1 MLPLHRSAELTGRDT
16 ECDALDQ
23 LISAVCSGQSRALVL
38 SGEAGVGKSALMD
51 YLAAR
56 AHRGQVVR
64 VSGVQSEMELAFA
77 ALHQVCAP
85 AFDLLD
91 RLPTP
96 QAEALRTVFGI
107 SAGPPPD
114 MFLIGLGVLSLL
126 AEAAV
131 DQPLLCLVDDQQWLD
146 RCSAQILSFVARR
159 LGAES
164 LGLVFATREV
174 GQILTGLPEY
184 QIGGLRDADARSLLD
199 AVLTAPIDAQVRD
212 QLVAE
217 AHGNP
222 LALLELPRGL
232 TPAQLAGGF
241 GLPSVTGIEESF
253 IQRVTAMPP
262 ETRRLLLLAAA
273 EPSGDDALVRR
284 AAVRLG
290 IDPQAATPAADAG
303 LAEFANRIR
312 FRHPLVRSAAYCS
325 ASAAEQREVHQA
337 LAAETDAASDPDRRA
352 WHRAQ
357 GAAGPDEEI
366 AEELERSAGRAQA
379 RSGFAATAAFLQRS
393 AALTIDPVKRAARA
407 LAAAQAELQT
417 GAFDSAAELLAMAEG
432 EQLSELQ
439 RSRADLVHARLAFLT
454 NRGNDAPQLM
464 LKAARRLEKVDVL
477 LARTTYLDALSAAI
491 FAGHLATPDGDV
503 LAVAQLAVA
512 APQPDVTRCVD
523 LLLEGS
529 AHYYRD
535 GYASGAPT
543 LHKALAGFGPGLSV
557 EEELQ
562 LLWMATTTA
571 LRLWDAE
578 RWAQLSQR
586 HVELVRQTG
595 VLSDVALALTSLAY
609 VSVFAGDLQTAATL
623 TDEVEAANEVTGGKL
638 APYGR
643 LALAAFRGD
652 RSETLALVEATQ
664 RDGRRRGEGIGVA
677 FADWAA
683 AVLANGLG
691 RYQDAFDAAHR
702 AGQDRSMM
710 LSPSEL
716 VEAAVRTG
724 AIDTA
729 HRAAQTVEEMANAT
743 GTDWALGVS
752 ARCRALVTAGET
764 AEGLYR
770 EAIAHLEKTALKVE
784 LARAQLLYG
793 EWLRRERRRTDARE
807 YLRTAHSS
815 FETMGLAGFADR
827 ARRELQA
834 AGGTARKRAV
844 PTRTELTAQEAQ
856 IARMAR
862 DGLSNPEIAT
872 RLFISARTVQYHL
885 RKVFSKLEIA
895 SRSQLDQVL
904 PR

>member
-1 MLPLHRSAELTGRDT
+1 MLPLHRSAELTGRDA
-16 ECDALDQ
+16 ECDSLDQ
-23 LISAVCSGQSRALVL
+23 LIAAVCSGESRALVL
-38 SGEAGVGKSALMD
+38 SGEAGVGKTALMD

-64 VSGVQSEMELAFA
+64 VSGVESEMELAFA

-91 RLPTP
+91 RLPAP

-107 SAGPPPD
+107 CAGPPPD

-131 DQPLLCLVDDQQWLD
+131 EQPLLCLIDDQQWLD

-159 LGAES
+159 LGTES
-164 LGLVFATREV
+164 LGLVFATRQV
-174 GQILTGLPEY
+174 GPILQRLPEY

-199 AVLTAPIDAQVRD
+199 AVLTSPIDAQVRD

-241 GLPSVTGIEESF
+241 GLPIATGIEESF
-253 IQRVTAMPP
+253 IQRVTAMPA

-337 LAAETDAASDPDRRA
+337 LAAETDAEADPDRRA

-393 AALTIDPVKRAARA
+393 AALTIDPVKRAGRA

-439 RSRADLVHARLAFLT
+439 RARADLVHAQLAFLT

-464 LKAARRLEKVDVL
+464 LKAARRLEKVDVAQ
-477 LARTTYLDALSAAI
+477 ARTTYLDALSAAI

-503 LAVAQLAVA
+503 LAVAKEAAA
-512 APQPDVTRCVD
+512 APQPEVTRCVD

-529 AHYYRD
+529 ARYFRD
-535 GYASGAPT
+535 GYAAGAPT
-543 LHKALAGFGPGLSV
+543 LHKALEGFGPGLSA

-571 LRLWDAE
+571 LRLWDAD
-578 RWAQLSQR
+578 RWAQLSRR
-586 HVELVRQTG
+586 HVQLVRQTG

-609 VSVFAGDLQTAATL
+609 VSVFAGDLEAAASL

-652 RSETLALVEATQ
+652 RSETLALVEATK
-664 RDGRRRGEGIGVA
+664 RDGSRRGEGIGVA

-691 RYQDAFDAAHR
+691 RYQDAFDAAQR
-702 AGQDRSMM
+702 ASQDRSMM
-710 LSPSEL
+710 LAPTEL

-729 HRAAQTVEEMANAT
+729 HRVAQTLEEMANAT

-752 ARCRALVTAGET
+752 ARCRAMVTAGET

-770 EAIAHLEKTALKVE
+770 EAIAHLEKTVLKVE

-807 YLRTAHSS
+807 YLRTAHSA
-815 FETMGLAGFADR
+815 FEAMGVAGFADR

-834 AGGTARKRAV
+834 AGGTARKRVV

>member
-1 MLPLHRSAELTGRDT
+1 VLPLHRSPELTGRDA

-23 LISAVCSGQSRALVL
+23 LITAVCSGESRALVL
-38 SGEAGVGKSALMD
+38 SGEAGVGKTALVD
-51 YLAAR
+51 YLAGR
-56 AHRGQVVR
+56 AFRGQVVR

-85 AFDLLD
+85 VFDLLD

-96 QAEALRTVFGI
+96 QADALRTVFGI

-131 DQPLLCLVDDQQWLD
+131 EQPLLCLVDDQQWLD

-164 LGLVFATREV
+164 LGIVFSTRQV
-174 GQILTGLPEY
+174 GQILAGLPEY
-184 QIGGLRDADARSLLD
+184 RIGGLRDADARSLLD

-241 GLPSVTGIEESF
+241 GLPSATGIEESF
-253 IQRVTAMPP
+253 IQRVTAMPA

-337 LAAETDAASDPDRRA
+337 LAAETDADADPDRRA

-366 AEELERSAGRAQA
+366 AEELEQSAGRAQA

-393 AALTIDPVKRAARA
+393 AALTIDPVKRAGRA

-439 RSRADLVHARLAFLT
+439 RARADLVRAKLAFLT

-464 LKAARRLEKVDVL
+464 LKAARRLEKVDVV

-503 LAVAQLAVA
+503 LAVAQEAAA
-512 APQPDVTRCVD
+512 APQPEVTRSAD

-529 AHYYRD
+529 ALYYRD
-535 GYASGAPT
+535 GYAAGAPT
-543 LHKALAGFGPGLSV
+543 LHKALAGFGPGLAV

-571 LRLWDAE
+571 LRLWDAD
-578 RWAQLSQR
+578 RWTQLSQR
-586 HVELVRQTG
+586 HMQLVRQTG
-595 VLSDVALALTSLAY
+595 VLSDVALTLTSLAY
-609 VSVFAGDLQTAATL
+609 VSVFSGDLETAATL

-643 LALAAFRGD
+643 LVLAAFRGD

-664 RDGRRRGEGIGVA
+664 RDGSRRGEGIGVA

-691 RYQDAFDAAHR
+691 RYQDAFDAARR
-702 AGQDRSMM
+702 AGEDCSMI
-710 LSPSEL
+710 LAPSEL

-729 HRAAQTVEEMANAT
+729 HRAAQTLEEMARAT

-752 ARCRALVTAGET
+752 ARCRAMVTAGET

-770 EAIAHLEKTALKVE
+770 EAIAHLEKTTLKVE

-807 YLRTAHSS
+807 YLRTAHAA
-815 FETMGLAGFADR
+815 FEEMGLAGFADR

-834 AGGTARKRAV
+834 AGGTARRRVV